1 MGKGQHPRITTVIVA
16 QFEAI
21 TDRIKEAFKD
31 GIVTDDES
39 QEITALVRVG
49 YETAMEADDGVRIGV
64 ALIRGG
70 RDVDNVRRYA
80 SDRELVEMAL
90 A

>member
-16 QFEAI
+16 QFETI
-21 TDRIKEAFKD
+21 SDRITQAFADGVVTPDEEREITSLVKD
-31 GIVTDDES
+31 GY
-39 QEITALVRVG
+39 QK
-49 YETAMEADDGVRIGV
+49 AMEADDGVRIGV

-70 RDVDNVRRYA
+70 RDADNVRRYA
-80 SDRELVEMAL
+80 SDRELVEIAL